1 MGFVFQFYNLVQ
13 NLTVA
18 ENIMLPLT
26 MDGKKT
32 SDYKDELAEILK
44 IVGLTERQNF
54 APRELSG
61 GQQQRVAIARAL
73 IISPKLIL
81 ADEPIGNLDSR
92 SGTQIMELF
101 KKINGEKGIT
111 IIQVTHSVDA
121 AAYSTRLI

>member
-1 MGFVFQFYNLVQ
+1 
-13 NLTVA
+13 
-18 ENIMLPLT
+18 MLPLT